1 MTKTTIDIEKY
12 QYDYI
17 FNLILDIFKFNEKKY
32 GNFVKDVIRILL
44 DYEKNGETIIDVDN
58 SLIIVELFE
67 DGWPNK
73 HLDILKNIDLIGSFN
88 SPFVLVDR
96 KLSLAKWS
104 RKIERVINSFL
115 KKIDTDN
122 LINSIIYED
131 DNKID
136 QIKNI
141 FKYSNLVFLQGGPG
155 TGKTTL
161 IISLILEFLRIDN
174 FLNIG
179 LSSPTG
185 KATARLKEALNDKK
199 NISFSKFLDQI
210 EFQTLHRWILNSQNK
225 SLKLKFKLNQLDIFI
240 IDEMSMV
247 NIDLIESVLS
257 LLAKDCK
264 IILVGD
270 KNQLSPVNNCS
281 IWNYL
286 FEYCENSS
294 IKSCVVNLEKTYRNF
309 GDIALISNLIFNNDY
324 SLVNQKIKE
333 LAKNNKS
340 KEVNFLKSIDK
351 DIPKHLFFSIKSHL
365 NKLNLSTS
373 NLSKKKYIFDEGIDN
388 LLLHEKDLVDKIF
401 LDLQSHLILCE
412 KNSGIWSVEYLNEIV
427 FGQKKPYD
435 LKTLKEGVPIM
446 CTKNNNEL
454 GLSNG
459 DIGVLIG
466 LKNER
471 KYLFR
476 KFNDNNEEIV
486 ELIDPYNLENVVPA
500 IAITIH
506 KSQGS
511 ESDKVSILWS
521 QKYRR
526 NQYALKEKKDS
537 ENMFWRDNFEK
548 RLFYTAVTRAKKFLN
563 IYYLN

>member
-1 MTKTTIDIEKY
+1 MTKTNTDIEKF
-12 QYDYI
+12 QYDHI
-17 FNLILDIFKFNEKKY
+17 FNLILGIFKFNEKKY
-32 GNFVKDVIRILL
+32 GNFVKDIITILL
-44 DYEKNGETIIDVDN
+44 EFEKNGETIIDVDN
-58 SLIIVELFE
+58 SLIIFEILE

-73 HLDILKNIDLIGSFN
+73 HLDILINIGLIGSLN
-88 SPFVLVDR
+88 SPFLLVDR

-104 RKIERVINSFL
+104 RNIERVINSFL
-115 KKIDTDN
+115 KKIDSDN
-122 LINSIIYED
+122 LMNSMIYED
-131 DNKID
+131 NNKID

-141 FKYSNLVFLQGGPG
+141 FKYSNIVFLQGGPG

-161 IISLILEFLRIDN
+161 IINLIIELLRIDN

-185 KATARLKEALNDKK
+185 KATARLKEALNDNK
-199 NISFSKFLDQI
+199 NISFSKFLDQL

-225 SLKLKFKLNQLDIFI
+225 SLKLKFKLKELDIFI

-286 FEYCENSS
+286 FEYCENSA
-294 IKSCVVNLEKTYRNF
+294 IKSCVVNLEKTYRNI
-309 GDIALISNLIFNNDY
+309 GDIALISSLIFNNDY
-324 SLVNQKIKE
+324 SLLNQKIKE
-333 LAKNNKS
+333 LEKNNKS
-340 KEVNFLKSIDK
+340 KEVTFSKSREK

-365 NKLNLSTS
+365 NKLSLSTS

-388 LLLHEKDLVDKIF
+388 LLLKEKDLVDKIF
-401 LDLQSHLILCE
+401 FDLQSHLILCE
-412 KNSGIWSVEYLNEIV
+412 KNDGIWSVEYLNEIV
-427 FGQKKPYD
+427 LGQKRPYD
-435 LKTLKEGVPIM
+435 LKTLNEGVPIM

-466 LKNER
+466 LKNDR

-486 ELIDPYNLENVVPA
+486 TLIDPSNLENVIPA

-511 ESDKVSILWS
+511 ESEEVSILWS

-526 NQYALKEKKDS
+526 NKYALKEQKNS
-537 ENMFWRDNFEK
+537 ENIFCRDNFEK

>member
-1 MTKTTIDIEKY
+1 MTKRTKDFEKF
-12 QYDYI
+12 QYDHIY
-17 FNLILDIFKFNEKKY
+17 NLIYGIFKFNEKKY
-32 GNFVKDVIRILL
+32 GNYVKDTIKILL
-44 DYEKNGETIIDVDN
+44 EFEKNGETIIDVDS
-58 SLIIVELFE
+58 SLINFE
-67 DGWPNK
+67 ILEEDWPNK
-73 HLDILKNIDLIGSFN
+73 HLDILKNIGLIGFLN
-88 SPFVLVDR
+88 SPFVLLDR

-115 KKIDTDN
+115 KKIDNDN
-122 LINSIIYED
+122 LMNSIIYKD

-141 FKYSNLVFLQGGPG
+141 LKYSNLVFLQGGPG

-161 IISLILEFLRIDN
+161 IINLILELLRIDN

-179 LSSPTG
+179 FSAPTG
-185 KATARLKEALNDKK
+185 KATARLKEALNDNK
-199 NISFSKFLDQI
+199 NISSSKFIDQI

-225 SLKLKFKLNQLDIFI
+225 SLKLKFKLIELDIFI

-286 FEYCENSS
+286 FEYGANNS
-294 IKSCVVNLEKTYRNF
+294 IKSCVVNLEKTYRNI
-309 GDIALISNLIFNNDY
+309 GDIAIISSLIFNNNF
-324 SLVNQKIKE
+324 SLLNQKIKE
-333 LAKNNKS
+333 LEKDKNS
-340 KEVNFLKSIDK
+340 KEVTISKSRET
-351 DIPKHLFFSIKSHL
+351 DIPKDLIFSITSHL

-373 NLSKKKYIFDEGIDN
+373 NLSKKKYIFDDGIDN
-388 LLLHEKDLVDKIF
+388 LLLNEKDLIDKIF
-401 LDLQSHLILCE
+401 QDLQSHLILCE

-435 LKTLKEGVPIM
+435 LKTLDEGVPIM
-446 CTKNNNEL
+446 CTKNNNEI

-466 LKNER
+466 LKNKR

-476 KFNDNNEEIV
+476 KFNDNNEETV
-486 ELIDPYNLENVVPA
+486 ALIDPSNLENVVPA

-511 ESDKVSILWS
+511 ESEKVSILWS
-521 QKYRR
+521 QNYRR
-526 NQYALKEKKDS
+526 NKYALKETKDN
-537 ENMFWRDNFEK
+537 ENIFCRDNFER

>member
-1 MTKTTIDIEKY
+1 MTKKNTDIEKF
-12 QYDYI
+12 QYNYI
-17 FNLILDIFKFNEKKY
+17 FNLILVIFKFNEKKY
-32 GNFVKDVIRILL
+32 GNFVKDTIRILL
-44 DYEKNGETIIDVDN
+44 EFEKNGETIIDVDN
-58 SLIIVELFE
+58 SLIIFETLE

-73 HLDILKNIDLIGSFN
+73 HIDILKNIDLIGSLN

-104 RKIERVINSFL
+104 RKIERVINLFL
-115 KKIDTDN
+115 KKIDKDN

-161 IISLILEFLRIDN
+161 IINLILELLIIDN

-179 LSSPTG
+179 LSAPTG

-199 NISFSKFLDQI
+199 NISFRKFLDQI

-225 SLKLKFKLNQLDIFI
+225 SLNLKFKLKELDIFI

-294 IKSCVVNLEKTYRNF
+294 IKSCVVNLEKTYRNI
-309 GDIALISNLIFNNDY
+309 GDIALISSLLFNNDY
-324 SLVNQKIKE
+324 SLLNKKIKE
-333 LAKNNKS
+333 LEKDNKS
-340 KEVNFLKSIDK
+340 KEVTILKSREK
-351 DIPKHLFFSIKSHL
+351 DIPKHLLNSIKSHL
-365 NKLNLSTS
+365 NNLNLSTS
-373 NLSKKKYIFDEGIDN
+373 NLSKKKYIFDDGIDN
-388 LLLHEKDLVDKIF
+388 LLLNEKDLVDKIF

-435 LKTLKEGVPIM
+435 FKTLNEGVPIM

-486 ELIDPYNLENVVPA
+486 ALIDPSNLENVVPA

-511 ESDKVSILWS
+511 ESEKVSILWS

-526 NQYALKEKKDS
+526 NQYKMELKKED
-537 ENMFWRDNFEK
+537 ENIFCKDNFER
-548 RLFYTAVTRAKKFLN
+548 RLFYTAVTRAKKLLD

>member
-1 MTKTTIDIEKY
+1 MNNKKNDIEKF
-12 QYDYI
+12 QYHHI
-17 FNLILDIFKFNEKKY
+17 FNLILGIFKFNEKKY
-32 GNFVKDVIRILL
+32 GNFVKDTIRILFEF
-44 DYEKNGETIIDVDN
+44 EKNGETIIDVDN
-58 SLIIVELFE
+58 SLIIFEMFE

-73 HLDILKNIDLIGSFN
+73 HIDILKNIGLIGLLN
-88 SPFVLVDR
+88 SPFVLKDR

-115 KKIDTDN
+115 NKIDTN
-122 LINSIIYED
+122 NIKNSIIYKD
-131 DNKID
+131 DKKID

-161 IISLILEFLRIDN
+161 IINLILELLRSDN

-179 LSSPTG
+179 LSAPTG

-199 NISFSKFLDQI
+199 NISFNKFLDQI

-225 SLKLKFKLNQLDIFI
+225 SLKLKFKLKELDIFI

-247 NIDLIESVLS
+247 NIDLTESVLS

-286 FEYCENSS
+286 FEYGENRA
-294 IKSCVVNLEKTYRNF
+294 IKSCIVNLEKTYRNT
-309 GDIALISNLIFNNDY
+309 GEIALISSLIFNNDC
-324 SLVNQKIKE
+324 SLFNQKIKALE
-333 LAKNNKS
+333 KDNNT
-340 KEVNFLKSIDK
+340 KEVNISKSREK
-351 DIPKHLFFSIKSHL
+351 DIPKDLIFSITSHL
-365 NKLNLSTS
+365 NKLNISTS
-373 NLSKKKYIFDEGIDN
+373 NLSKKKYIFDDGIDN
-388 LLLHEKDLVDKIF
+388 LLLNEKDLVDKIF
-401 LDLQSHLILCE
+401 LDLQSQLILCE
-412 KNSGIWSVEYLNEIV
+412 KNSGIWSVEHLNEIV

-435 LKTLKEGVPIM
+435 LKTLNEGIPIM

-466 LKNER
+466 LKNKR

-486 ELIDPYNLENVVPA
+486 VLIDPSNLENVVPA

-511 ESDKVSILWS
+511 ESEKVSILWS
-521 QKYRR
+521 KKYIRD
-526 NQYALKEKKDS
+526 QYAVKEQIDS
-537 ENMFWRDNFEK
+537 ENFFCKDNFER
-548 RLFYTAVTRAKKFLN
+548 RLFYTAVTRAKKFLD

>member
-1 MTKTTIDIEKY
+1 MTKTTMDIEKF
-12 QYDYI
+12 QFDHI
-17 FNLILDIFKFNEKKY
+17 FDLILGIFKFNEKKY
-32 GNFVKDVIRILL
+32 GNFVKDTIKILL
-44 DYEKNGETIIDVDN
+44 EFEKNGETIIDVDN
-58 SLIIVELFE
+58 SLIIFELLE

-73 HLDILKNIDLIGSFN
+73 HLDILKNIGLIGSLN
-88 SPFVLVDR
+88 SPFLLVDR

-104 RKIERVINSFL
+104 TKIERVINSFL
-115 KKIDTDN
+115 KKIDSNN
-122 LINSIIYED
+122 LIKAIFYED

-141 FKYSNLVFLQGGPG
+141 FKYSNLIFLQGGPG

-161 IISLILEFLRIDN
+161 IINLILELLRIDN

-179 LSSPTG
+179 LSAPTG

-199 NISFSKFLDQI
+199 NISFAKYLDQI

-225 SLKLKFKLNQLDIFI
+225 SLKLKFKVKELDIFI

-247 NIDLIESVLS
+247 NIDLIESVFN

-286 FEYCENSS
+286 FEYCEISLL
-294 IKSCVVNLEKTYRNF
+294 KSCVVNLEKTYRNI
-309 GDIALISNLIFNNDY
+309 GDIALISSLIFNNDY
-324 SLVNQKIKE
+324 SLINQKINE
-333 LAKNNKS
+333 LEKDNKSREVAISKS
-340 KEVNFLKSIDK
+340 KEK
-351 DIPKHLFFSIKSHL
+351 DIPKNLLFSITSYL
-365 NKLNLSTS
+365 DNLNLSTS

-388 LLLHEKDLVDKIF
+388 LLLNEKDLVDKIF
-401 LDLQSHLILCE
+401 LDLQSHMILCE

-427 FGQKKPYD
+427 LGQRKPYD
-435 LKTLKEGVPIM
+435 LRTLNEGVPIM

-486 ELIDPYNLENVVPA
+486 SLIDPSNLENVVPA

-511 ESDKVSILWS
+511 EAEKVSILWS

-526 NQYALKEKKDS
+526 KQYAEKEQKDIK
-537 ENMFWRDNFEK
+537 NIFCRDNFER

-563 IYYLN
+563 IYYLD

>member
-1 MTKTTIDIEKY
+1 MTKTNTDIEKF
-12 QYDYI
+12 QYDHI
-17 FNLILDIFKFNEKKY
+17 FNLILGIFKFNEKKY
-32 GNFVKDVIRILL
+32 GNFVKDIITILL
-44 DYEKNGETIIDVDN
+44 EFEKNGETIIDVDN
-58 SLIIVELFE
+58 SLIIFEILE

-73 HLDILKNIDLIGSFN
+73 HLDILINIGLIGSLN
-88 SPFVLVDR
+88 SPFLLVDR

-104 RKIERVINSFL
+104 RNIERVINSFL

-122 LINSIIYED
+122 LMNSMIYED
-131 DNKID
+131 NNKID

-141 FKYSNLVFLQGGPG
+141 FKYSNIVFLQGGPG

-161 IISLILEFLRIDN
+161 IINLIIELLRIDN

-185 KATARLKEALNDKK
+185 KATARLKEALNDNK
-199 NISFSKFLDQI
+199 NISFSKFLDQL

-225 SLKLKFKLNQLDIFI
+225 SLKLKFKLKELDIFI

-286 FEYCENSS
+286 FEYCENSA
-294 IKSCVVNLEKTYRNF
+294 IKSCVVNLEKTYRNI
-309 GDIALISNLIFNNDY
+309 GDIALISSLIFNNDY
-324 SLVNQKIKE
+324 SLLNQKIKE
-333 LAKNNKS
+333 LEKNNKS
-340 KEVNFLKSIDK
+340 KEVTFSKSREK

-365 NKLNLSTS
+365 NKLSLSTS

-388 LLLHEKDLVDKIF
+388 LLLKEKDLVDKIF
-401 LDLQSHLILCE
+401 FDLQSHLILCE
-412 KNSGIWSVEYLNEIV
+412 KNDGIWSVEYLNEIV
-427 FGQKKPYD
+427 LGQKRPYD
-435 LKTLKEGVPIM
+435 LKTLNEGVPIM

-466 LKNER
+466 LKNDR

-486 ELIDPYNLENVVPA
+486 TLIDPSNLENVIPA

-511 ESDKVSILWS
+511 ESEEVSILWS

-526 NQYALKEKKDS
+526 NKYALKEQKNS
-537 ENMFWRDNFEK
+537 ENIFCRDNFEK

>member
-1 MTKTTIDIEKY
+1 MTKTTTDIEKF
-12 QYDYI
+12 QYDHI
-17 FNLILDIFKFNEKKY
+17 FNLILGIFKFSEKKY
-32 GNFVKDVIRILL
+32 GNYVKDVIRILL
-44 DYEKNGETIIDVDN
+44 EFEKNGETIIDVDN
-58 SLIIVELFE
+58 SLIIFELLE

-73 HLDILKNIDLIGSFN
+73 HIDVLKNIGLIGSLH
-88 SPFVLVDR
+88 SPFVLVNR
-96 KLSLAKWS
+96 KLSLSKWS
-104 RKIERVINSFL
+104 KKIERVINSFL

-122 LINSIIYED
+122 LMNSIIYKD

-161 IISLILEFLRIDN
+161 IIKLILELLQIDN

-179 LSSPTG
+179 LSAPTG

-199 NISFSKFLDQI
+199 NISCSKFLDQI

-225 SLKLKFKLNQLDIFI
+225 SLKLKFKLKELDIFI

-247 NIDLIESVLS
+247 NIDLIESVLN

-286 FEYCENSS
+286 FEYSDNSS
-294 IKSCVVNLEKTYRNF
+294 IKSCVVNLEKTYRNI
-309 GDIALISNLIFNNDY
+309 GDIALISSLIFNNDF
-324 SLVNQKIKE
+324 SLLNQKIKE
-333 LAKNNKS
+333 LEKDNNS
-340 KEVNFLKSIDK
+340 KEITISKSREK
-351 DIPKHLFFSIKSHL
+351 DIPKDLLFSITSHL
-365 NKLNLSTS
+365 KQLNISTS
-373 NLSKKKYIFDEGIDN
+373 NLSKKKYIFDESIDN
-388 LLLHEKDLVDKIF
+388 LLLNEKDLVDKIF

-435 LKTLKEGVPIM
+435 LKTLSEGVPIM

-466 LKNER
+466 IKNER

-486 ELIDPYNLENVVPA
+486 ALIDPSNLENVVPA

-511 ESDKVSILWS
+511 ESEKVNILWS
-521 QKYRR
+521 QNYRR
-526 NQYALKEKKDS
+526 NQYAVKEKKD
-537 ENMFWRDNFEK
+537 NQNIFCRDNFER
-548 RLFYTAVTRAKKFLN
+548 RLFYTAVTRAKKSLN